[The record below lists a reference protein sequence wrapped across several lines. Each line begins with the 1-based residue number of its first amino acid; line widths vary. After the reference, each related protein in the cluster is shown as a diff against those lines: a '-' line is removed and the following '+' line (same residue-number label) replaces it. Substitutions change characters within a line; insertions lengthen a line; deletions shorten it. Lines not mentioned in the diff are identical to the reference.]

1 MLCCALHD
9 VLFSLPP
16 LEFPVYP
23 ILLLNMNVLLVDD
36 SRLARTE
43 LRHLLQAFSDVTV
56 VGEARHAEEARAQ
69 IQALRPDLLLLDV

>member
-1 MLCCALHD
+1 
-9 VLFSLPP
+9 
-16 LEFPVYP
+16 
-23 ILLLNMNVLLVDD
+23 MNVLLVDD